1 MPPQPQGNFG
11 MRPQNPL
18 GLVRPMPMPPPGGQG
33 HMTEEEL
40 LRQQLPPRGPPVVPP
55 PPSAPMGPQQPDE
68 ASIRQGMLG
77 LIYQAPLN
85 VDILK
90 RPEAQS
96 LQTVIEQGQVQPNV
110 LLHQVCPL
118 LT

>member
-1 MPPQPQGNFG
+1 
-11 MRPQNPL
+11 
-18 GLVRPMPMPPPGGQG
+18 MPPPHG

-40 LRQQLPPRGPPVVPP
+40 LRQQQLRPPMPP
-55 PPSAPMGPQQPDE
+55 PPPPPTGHIGPPDE

-96 LQTVIEQGQVQPNV
+96 LQTVIEQGQVHPNV
-110 LLHQVCPL
+110 LLHQVGFINIQL
-118 LT
+118 SLGLIVI

>member
-1 MPPQPQGNFG
+1 
-11 MRPQNPL
+11 
-18 GLVRPMPMPPPGGQG
+18 MPPPHG

-40 LRQQLPPRGPPVVPP
+40 LRQQQLRPPMPP
-55 PPSAPMGPQQPDE
+55 PPPPPTGHIGPPDE

-96 LQTVIEQGQVQPNV
+96 LQTVIEQGQVHPNV
-110 LLHQVCPL
+110 LLHQVGFINIHSTRTVIRFDCNLVL
-118 LT
+118 LVLLRLSS